1 MTLVTNHAYLV
12 GEILCQLKPN
22 VYVNQITTEQCMK
35 QGIAQH
41 IVTVSFTL
49 LYIFYDHLFFR
60 ANYYLQQ
67 SPFLYLLLQELPRM
81 MMSRKS

>member
-1 MTLVTNHAYLV
+1 
-12 GEILCQLKPN
+12 
-22 VYVNQITTEQCMK
+22 MK

-67 SPFLYLLLQELPRM
+67 SPFLYLLLQELPRV